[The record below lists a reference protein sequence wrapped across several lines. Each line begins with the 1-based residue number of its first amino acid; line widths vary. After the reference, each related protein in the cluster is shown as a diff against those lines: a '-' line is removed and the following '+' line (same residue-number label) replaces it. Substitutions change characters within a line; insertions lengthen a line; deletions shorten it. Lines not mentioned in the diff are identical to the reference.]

1 MHEVVSDGGG
11 TNQAPGHTTTLLR
24 PAHGSVK
31 PSARVA
37 LAEQLDG
44 VAPLLTTAPMAEP
57 MVSVPMVLTC
67 ATAPSSGVR

>member
-57 MVSVPMVLTC
+57 MVPVPMMLTR
-67 ATAPSSGVR
+67 AIAPARGVR